1 MVLKMKPRVAAVA
14 AGIALLASGS
24 ALLGHDAYM
33 EAKAMLAE
41 RLIAHA
47 FEDHLVDGQPH
58 RPWSWADTYPIAR
71 LEIDRTGL
79 RRHVLAGA
87 SGTSMAFGV
96 GHIDGTAPP
105 NADGNSVL
113 AGHRDTWCS
122 FLRELRPGD
131 RIRVTTVDAE
141 RDWVVDRVEIISAT
155 SAEVLEPWGKAR
167 LTLVTCYPFDG
178 LLRTPWR
185 YVVTC
190 VPSEGG
196 GGVRAV
202 LQ

>member
-1 MVLKMKPRVAAVA
+1 MNLRLAAVA
-14 AGIALLASGS
+14 AGIALLGSGS
-24 ALLGHDAYM
+24 ALVGRDVYM
-33 EAKAMLAE
+33 EVKAMLAE
-41 RLIAHA
+41 RLITRA
-47 FEDHLVDGQPH
+47 FEDHLLDGLPH
-58 RPWSWADTYPIAR
+58 RPWSWADMYPIAR
-71 LEIDRTGL
+71 LEIDRIGL

-122 FLRELRPGD
+122 FLRELQPGD
-131 RIRVTTVDAE
+131 RIRVTTVDADRE
-141 RDWVVDRVEIISAT
+141 WIVDRIEIIPAT
-155 SAEVLEPWGKAR
+155 AAEVLDPWGDTR
-167 LTLVTCYPFDG
+167 LTLVTCYPFNG
-178 LLRTPWR
+178 LLRSPLR

-190 VPSEGG
+190 VPSGGG
-196 GGVRAV
+196 GGVKDV